1 MDLLGCS
8 GPGAIPL
15 MAENKAI
22 ASEHVWVVCAVFL
35 ASVMVA
41 TVSRGSRTV
50 PILVLVLL
58 ALHPAW
64 SLHMGGGDCYYVMR
78 NGSRWVSLIG
88 FVALCWQTVQAIR
101 PKAELSR
108 LPGESVDA
116 AV

>member
-1 MDLLGCS
+1 MDLFGCS
-8 GPGAIPL
+8 GAGAIPL

-41 TVSRGSRTV
+41 VVGRGSRTV

-64 SLHMGGGDCYYVMR
+64 SFRMGGGDCYYLMR

-88 FVALCWQTVQAIR
+88 FVALCWQTARAIR
-101 PKAELSR
+101 PKAELPR
-108 LPGESVDA
+108 LPSEAIDS